1 MESYLENNENSF
13 FSFPI
18 LKKALR
24 CLLSSLEY
32 KSISLLT
39 SFYWKMFKS
48 LFSKRILSCL
58 MFMKKKVFMKAFD
71 DWLEMKLS
79 KRFFFVVSK
88 KKNIEIFVWENCMC
102 ISSHNLWLSYWSMR
116 NSVHSCEAVFTLWKH
131 YIIYNVYLSVLNG
144 GA

>member
-1 MESYLENNENSF
+1 MESYLENNENSFF

-58 MFMKKKVFMKAFD
+58 MFMGKKVFMKIQNKAFD
-71 DWLEMKLS
+71 DWLKLF
-79 KRFFFVVSK
+79 KRFFFCFK
-88 KKNIEIFVWENCMC
+88 KEKHSYFCLGKLYVHLLTQSLIILLKHAQLCSQLWGCFYAVKTLY
-102 ISSHNLWLSYWSMR
+102 NL
-116 NSVHSCEAVFTLWKH
+116 
-131 YIIYNVYLSVLNG
+131 
-144 GA
+144 

>member
-1 MESYLENNENSF
+1 MESYLENNENSFF

-39 SFYWKMFKS
+39 SFYWKKFKS

-58 MFMKKKVFMKAFD
+58 MFMGKKVFMKIQNKAFD
-71 DWLEMKLS
+71 DWLKLF
-79 KRFFFVVSK
+79 KRFFFCFK
-88 KKNIEIFVWENCMC
+88 KRKTFIFLFGKTVCASPHTISDYLIEACATLFTAVRLFLRCENII
-102 ISSHNLWLSYWSMR
+102 
-116 NSVHSCEAVFTLWKH
+116 
-131 YIIYNVYLSVLNG
+131 
-144 GA
+144 